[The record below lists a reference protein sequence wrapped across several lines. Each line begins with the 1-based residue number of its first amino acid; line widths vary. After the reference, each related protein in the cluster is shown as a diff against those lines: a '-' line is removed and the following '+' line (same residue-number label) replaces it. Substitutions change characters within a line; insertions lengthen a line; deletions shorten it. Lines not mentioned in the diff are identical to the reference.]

1 MFSFVSKV
9 LIKFDVI
16 GRQHPRSMHEKTRD
30 SVEKNVGGGD
40 LTSTTKT
47 ARTARFGPLAHGGS
61 RRRSGGGCC
70 ERCEGERGERESK

>member
-30 SVEKNVGGGD
+30 SVEKNVGGGRSHQHD
-40 LTSTTKT
+40 KNGEDGSVWPVG
-47 ARTARFGPLAHGGS
+47 ARRIAAAF
-61 RRRSGGGCC
+61 RRRLL
-70 ERCEGERGERESK
+70 RAL